1 MGSLKMMRPTV
12 VSTVLYFFH
21 AVDGLGHA
29 DLDGA
34 VERDGARLIRH
45 ERFLGGAE
53 RHAGALFLAHIGEV
67 VGAEDHVLRRD
78 GVRVAVLRAQE
89 VVDREHENAGFRLR
103 LSAQRNVDRH
113 LVAVKVSVVGGA
125 GQRVQLESAAL
136 NEHRLERLNAQTVQ
150 RRRAVEQNRV
160 LLDDDIERPRPQASD
175 GPPSSWRI

>member
-1 MGSLKMMRPTV
+1 MLLDAAVDDFAELFLIDAEADLVIER
-12 VSTVLYFFH
+12 VLGIGTIHKAEILRDGLVEDDAADGRFDGLVLFH

-78 GVRVAVLRAQE
+78 GVRVAVPA
-89 VVDREHENAGFRLR
+89 DAG
-103 LSAQRNVDRH
+103 
-113 LVAVKVSVVGGA
+113 GC
-125 GQRVQLESAAL
+125 
-136 NEHRLERLNAQTVQ
+136 
-150 RRRAVEQNRV
+150 
-160 LLDDDIERPRPQASD
+160 
-175 GPPSSWRI
+175 